1 MKSATIILFLS
12 MITLSSTQE
21 DSWEIFARVKFNPK
35 FYKEVN
41 EYFLIPEMTKEIKA
55 LEGKP
60 VTLTGHYLPYDLP
73 DENSVVLSR
82 YPYSSCFFCG
92 GAGPESVAEIVF
104 TSGRKKIK
112 ADQIITVTGTLELND
127 TDINHLNF
135 ILKNASIKTP

>member
-1 MKSATIILFLS
+1 MKGILNILFLS
-12 MITLSSTQE
+12 LMMLSSTKV
-21 DSWEIFARVKFNPK
+21 DNWEIFARVKFNPK

-41 EYFLIPEMTKEIKA
+41 EYFLFPEMTKEIKA

-60 VTLTGHYLPYDLP
+60 LTLTGYYLPYDLP
-73 DENSVVLSR
+73 DKNSIVLSR

-104 TSGRKKIK
+104 SSVRPKIK
-112 ADQIITVTGTLELND
+112 ADKIVTVTGTLKLND
-127 TDINHLNF
+127 SDINHLNF